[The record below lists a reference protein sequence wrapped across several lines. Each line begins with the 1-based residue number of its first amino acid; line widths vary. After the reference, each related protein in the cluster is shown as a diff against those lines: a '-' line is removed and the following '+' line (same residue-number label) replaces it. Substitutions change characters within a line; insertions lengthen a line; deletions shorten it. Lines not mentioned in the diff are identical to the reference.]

1 MDAQSLVASAVVN
14 IGLALIILSLFSV
27 LKKRHSNAPIYYARL
42 LSTRE
47 KPVPSHNS
55 LTLSRFCPSISWI
68 RRAYRVDEDK
78 ILHIGGLDALVIIRL
93 FKFGIKY
100 FAVCSVVGVVILV
113 PINYY
118 SEDEPSQIYHSMYPI
133 SISNVKSGS
142 NWLWVH
148 FTCLWF
154 ITLYGLYLLY
164 KEYDDILVKRMQQL
178 KGDIIRHRPDQ
189 FTVLV
194 RGIPLPSQPNSTYGS
209 DVSEFFSRNYPGSYK
224 SYKMLQ
230 VSRKELPVAFV
241 TFNSRQGA
249 ALAAQSQ
256 PHSNPI
262 LWTTEMAP
270 EPRDVSW
277 TNLAIP
283 FKILWLRRIGAFL
296 AASLLTIFF
305 TFPVTVAISMLA
317 SFVIILAS
325 FVIIPGCNLLR
336 TRSDMRVNRPGLGS
350 IVTGYL
356 PSAILKGFMFLVPCT
371 MLKITKFSG
380 SISRSKREL
389 KASSMVFYFLVGNVF
404 FLCLIS
410 GSLLDEIGA
419 SFAHPEYFLSHLA
432 SAVSAQADFFVTYIL
447 TDGLSGFSWEIL
459 QPGLLL
465 WDGMMSCIFGRG
477 TDENPY
483 LYSLPYFRVI
493 PFTSL
498 SILIGM
504 VYAIVAP
511 LLLPV
516 LVVYFCLGYI
526 VYINQ
531 IQDVY
536 VPTYETCGQYWP
548 YIHQYIFFGIILMQ
562 MTMIGLF
569 GLKSKPVA
577 SLATVPLLLITIM
590 FNEYCKSRF
599 LPSFRLYPI
608 QIAVENDLDENARN
622 AIDSENAIHS
632 YRSPQLP
639 AKGSMDSERNQPL
652 LPAGG
657 RQ

>member
-230 VSRKELPVAFV
+230 VSR
-241 TFNSRQGA
+241 GA

-325 FVIIPGCNLLR
+325 FVIIPGW
-336 TRSDMRVNRPGLGS
+336 
-350 IVTGYL
+350 
-356 PSAILKGFMFLVPCT
+356 
-371 MLKITKFSG
+371 
-380 SISRSKREL
+380 
-389 KASSMVFYFLVGNVF
+389 
-404 FLCLIS
+404 
-410 GSLLDEIGA
+410 SLLDEIGA

-432 SAVSAQADFFVTYIL
+432 SAVSAQV
-447 TDGLSGFSWEIL
+447 SSVL
-459 QPGLLL
+459 Q
-465 WDGMMSCIFGRG
+465 R
-477 TDENPY
+477 
-483 LYSLPYFRVI
+483 
-493 PFTSL
+493 
-498 SILIGM
+498 
-504 VYAIVAP
+504 
-511 LLLPV
+511 
-516 LVVYFCLGYI
+516 
-526 VYINQ
+526 
-531 IQDVY
+531 
-536 VPTYETCGQYWP
+536 
-548 YIHQYIFFGIILMQ
+548 ILML
-562 MTMIGLF
+562 LF
-569 GLKSKPVA
+569 SFIHV
-577 SLATVPLLLITIM
+577 SL
-590 FNEYCKSRF
+590 
-599 LPSFRLYPI
+599 
-608 QIAVENDLDENARN
+608 
-622 AIDSENAIHS
+622 
-632 YRSPQLP
+632 
-639 AKGSMDSERNQPL
+639 
-652 LPAGG
+652 
-657 RQ
+657 